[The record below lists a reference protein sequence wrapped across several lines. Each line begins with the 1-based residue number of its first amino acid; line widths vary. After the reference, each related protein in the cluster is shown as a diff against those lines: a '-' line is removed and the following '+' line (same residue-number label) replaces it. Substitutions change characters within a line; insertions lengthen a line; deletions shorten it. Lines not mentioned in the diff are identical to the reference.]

1 METKKFLVKIMEEA
15 FYEIE
20 ADECTS
26 IEGLFDLIQAGEG
39 NRVKS
44 YLTEDYHVADRS
56 TFEEEFNEEPEHQ
69 YKVVLELSFTE
80 PYKRE
85 YYVWAKSE
93 EKAITLAKEELNDE
107 LGEAIYD
114 WPDFAD
120 YHTSKVHSIKKVE
133 KDQE

>member
-1 METKKFLVKIMEEA
+1 M
-15 FYEIE
+15 
-20 ADECTS
+20 C
-26 IEGLFDLIQAGEG
+26 
-39 NRVKS
+39 
-44 YLTEDYHVADRS
+44 

-120 YHTSKVHSIKKVE
+120 HHTSKVHSIKKVE
-133 KDQE
+133 KD